1 MIGGMMNGFGFGGFG
16 LLGMILNLVVA
27 IGLVVGIV
35 VLVVW
40 LVHRFAPNQQ
50 ETAISQYRPE
60 TQQAPQDILQI
71 RYVRGE
77 ISRDEYQQMLSDL
90 I

>member
-16 LLGMILNLVVA
+16 LLGMILNLVVT

-40 LVHRFAPNQQ
+40 LVRRFAPSQQ

-60 TQQAPQDILQI
+60 TQPTPQDILQI